1 MFENLRKIFNLKT
14 KRKIFDGFSH
24 NSSVRGLSR
33 VHAFYKG
40 LTYDNTYPSISRIV
54 NEFATIRPHAI
65 DANGKPLQNVRV
77 INKLYHPNQQ
87 MSSMDFREALAL
99 MALVHRKVYVLV
111 WREENGE
118 AQPGGYIT
126 PNNIAG
132 FTFLEGVSERIV
144 GGKKSYQ
151 VGANEY
157 SDKEILEIYSG
168 LDPYNLD
175 SGYSPS
181 NAAQKWACLDD
192 YIAAYEAGLFENGA
206 VPAGQFII
214 TAVNAEEFNKIV
226 DTLELAHR
234 GAGRNNN
241 VVYTHRPID
250 TATGKA
256 VDAQIQWIPFAQSN
270 KDLDLKELF
279 EQANKKL
286 DSVYGVPASIR
297 GVNDNNT
304 YASVRVDEQIFIKY
318 TIKPLALKIWT
329 RFTHELNRITGGLG
343 YAITFE
349 LAIPGVAEEEK
360 LTAETKSIEVDMI
373 IKLIDAGYSL
383 DSAVDALNLSN
394 SYKLLKI
401 GDYKPVI
408 NNNKPEVDDGGE
420 VEAAPDTNKLKNFA
434 QPIRLC
440 NCPDCHKNQ
449 KVSSA
454 KGGHCLKADPKI
466 KSTNSIEEQKIERVL
481 EQAILERVDLALS
494 KQKSSKKSSK
504 TLSDQL
510 EQILMEI
517 LLKGGIEQ
525 YNIGIGLLLG
535 LQNTDQL
542 TGYVISNKLQNQYQ
556 KHAVKSLK
564 DFNLGTDA
572 SIKKLV
578 ELARQN
584 DWDKEMLKETMRQI
598 VNTDRWRIQRFART
612 EVHRARGIAGV
623 DAMVQVQN
631 SAKVRITKEWY
642 TVSDE
647 PCPWCQKMNGKRVNV
662 TQSYLKAGAA
672 ISKSKQD
679 EELFVNNYMDIDT
692 ASLHPNCSCKERFI
706 VEKIP
711 PKEKFRPILSYSN
724 VKQPGKFIP
733 SESKYDR
740 IDPNEQKFIADFVR
754 LGQTIERIPKD
765 EGDPVTGVK
774 AKPTNDFIWHDQGNE
789 IELKALEV
797 GNPKYKTVAKYIR
810 DAVKQGKKNFIIHS
824 EYQLKDKFLHQIRE
838 YNKRNPNNQVN
849 QLWVVDERG
858 LFELIKLDK

>member
-33 VHAFYKG
+33 VHTFYKG

-54 NEFATIRPHAI
+54 NEFATIRPYAI

-132 FTFLEGVSERIV
+132 FTFLEGASERIV

-157 SDKEILEIYSG
+157 SDKEVLEIYSG
-168 LDPYNLD
+168 LDPYDLD

-279 EQANKKL
+279 EQANKKI
-286 DSVYGVPASIR
+286 DSIYGVPASIR

-304 YASVRVDEQIFIKY
+304 YASVRVDEQIFVKY

-343 YAITFE
+343 YAITFD
-349 LAIPGVAEEEK
+349 LDIPGVAEEEK
-360 LTAETKSIEVDMI
+360 LAAETKNIEVEMI
-373 IKLIDAGYSL
+373 IKLVDAGYSL

-401 GDYKPVI
+401 SNTKPVI
-408 NNNKPEVDDGGE
+408 VNDKPEVDSGGE
-420 VEAAPDTNKLKNFA
+420 VSSAPDAQSLKKVN
-434 QPIRLC
+434 QPIQLC
-440 NCPDCHKNQ
+440 NCATCQ
-449 KVSSA
+449 KRQA
-454 KGGHCLKADPKI
+454 HGGHCLKVDTKI
-466 KSTNSIEEQKIERVL
+466 KSTDSIEERQI
-481 EQAILERVDLALS
+481 
-494 KQKSSKKSSK
+494 
-504 TLSDQL
+504 
-510 EQILMEI
+510 EQILEKLINDKVERALTSQKASNKPDETLSEQLEAI
-517 LLKGGIEQ
+517 LM
-525 YNIGIGLLLG
+525 GLLLTYG
-535 LQNTDQL
+535 VSQFAVGVSLLISAGIDVAKLAGYIISDKLKRQYHKHAIEALKEFNQGTDQ
-542 TGYVISNKLQNQYQ
+542 
-556 KHAVKSLK
+556 
-564 DFNLGTDA
+564 
-572 SIKKLV
+572 SIKRLV
-578 ELARQN
+578 EIAKKN

-631 SAKVRITKEWY
+631 GAKVRITKEWY

-706 VEKIP
+706 VEKTP
-711 PKEKFRPILSYSN
+711 PKEKFKPVLSYDE
-724 VKQPGKFIP
+724 VKQAGKFIP
-733 SESKYDR
+733 SAAKHDR
-740 IDPNEQKFIADFVR
+740 IDANEQKFIEDFVR
-754 LGQTIERIPKD
+754 LGQTIERIPND
-765 EGDPVTGVK
+765 VGDVENGILPQ
-774 AKPTNDFIWHDQGNE
+774 PTNDFIWHDKGVE

-797 GNPKYKTVAKYIR
+797 KNPKYKTVAKYIR
-810 DAVKQGKKNFIIHS
+810 DAAKQGKRNFMLHS
-824 EYQLKDKFLHQIRE
+824 GIKLKDKFLYQIRE
-838 YNKRNPNNQVN
+838 YNKRNPDN
-849 QLWVVDERG
+849 QLQKLWAVDERG
-858 LFELIKLDK
+858 LFELIDIDKQA